1 MYTIDKPT
9 KRLVIN
15 VETLKPTNEVISI
28 QVEQESFL
36 SDVALLEELV
46 IEGSTRFKI
55 RIDNTAAKKLI
66 ISASALSIYLF
77 DVIVDETLIL
87 ESSHSIVF
95 DSFYSNKLT
104 IRYHKN
110 DNLELEF
117 LKCCRIYEVEMN
129 IDVQNLYISAI
140 SNLELKHSNVFIKT
154 KALNINEI
162 TRRAFNVNRIDKLAK
177 WLFTKEELEN
187 IDFDT
192 ID

>member
-15 VETLKPTNEVISI
+15 IETIKATNEVISI

-66 ISASALSIYLF
+66 ISANALSIYLF
-77 DVIVDETLIL
+77 DVAVDETLIL

-104 IRYHKN
+104 IQYHKN
-110 DNLELEF
+110 DSLELEF
-117 LKCCRIYEVEMN
+117 LKYCRIYEVEMN

-140 SNLELKHSNVFIKT
+140 SDFELKRSEVFIKS
-154 KALNINEI
+154 KNLNINET
-162 TRRAFNVNRIDKLAK
+162 TRRVFKVNRIDKLAK
-177 WLFTKEELEN
+177 WLFTKEELKN
-187 IDFDT
+187 IDFD
-192 ID
+192 